1 MKWYAV
7 QRADGRFYADQKD
20 VTVGVGL
27 HWVSTASA
35 GSLYW
40 GHKGEGV
47 VELLRG
53 KGEDVSL
60 VPVEVT
66 VRARS
71 AGKGKPPQ
79 PRAKASRSL
88 VCAECGHPVAPG
100 GQGKCGACGSDMV
113 KPA

>member
-1 MKWYAV
+1 MSKWHAI
-7 QRADGRFYADQKD
+7 QRADGKYYADQKD
-20 VTVGVGL
+20 VTVGVGP

-40 GHKGEGV
+40 GHKGEPV
-47 VELLRG
+47 VESLRD

-71 AGKGKPPQ
+71 AGKGKPPLS
-79 PRAKASRSL
+79 RVKASRSL
-88 VCAECGHPVAPG
+88 VCASCGGPHVHL
-100 GQGKCGACGSDMV
+100 GKCQDCGSDMV